1 MHPPHA
7 RAVRANS
14 HQFGTTTGGYLGGSG
29 GGGLG
34 EMGGKG
40 GSGASGHRASVPNT
54 ASYSTSTSTSAATTA
69 DRTSMMMGDPSAGVS
84 AMGTRSSDVYRANPF
99 GGMGGR
105 TVVPSLFPRKGD
117 DGSLGSDGVGSGS
130 RSHQGMGVRGS
141 GTISPGS
148 PMRTKRT
155 EEETYPGSPGSASPL
170 RTSRSPRPPGNG
182 SSTPPP
188 RAPGSP
194 TPTNAS
200 HHRNQVNQ
208 MLTDPQAQG
217 GWKLLPPGHHL
228 HVHARRA
235 SIGNL
240 APSGMRGMALEAM
253 GSDDDEMEEEIE
265 DGTGETLDMGRT
277 GSNGGSVRSGSG
289 SVSSSAMRP
298 GLRGTKSNTG
308 NESGGIRRGRRPK
321 TSGGVLGGGGESGD
335 APGLSTRAS
344 MAAASAGSSQNLP
357 ASTSAAGSPRSNGSS
372 SDPNRA
378 RSGSSSASLSLSARM
393 DSKGSMSVSTASV
406 NTPDWNPS
414 SSTSGLLGK
423 RSRGTGTGRP
433 GWEGEEVVGVLRE
446 DGMPGKLRVSGI
458 VADCPD

>member
-1 MHPPHA
+1 
-7 RAVRANS
+7 
-14 HQFGTTTGGYLGGSG
+14 
-29 GGGLG
+29 
-34 EMGGKG
+34 MGGKG
-40 GSGASGHRASVPNT
+40 GIGASGHRASVPNT
-54 ASYSTSTSTSAATTA
+54 ASYSTSMMNK
-69 DRTSMMMGDPSAGVS
+69 TSMMMGDSSVGVS

-117 DGSLGSDGVGSGS
+117 DGSPSSGVVGLGSGS
-130 RSHQGMGVRGS
+130 NQGMGVGGS

-148 PMRTKRT
+148 PLRMKRS
-155 EEETYPGSPGSASPL
+155 EEENYPVSPGSASPL
-170 RTSRSPRPPGNG
+170 RTSRSPRPPGAE
-182 SSTPPP
+182 SSTSPPP

-200 HHRNQVNQ
+200 HYRNQVNQ

-240 APSGMRGMALEAM
+240 APTGMRGMALEAM
-253 GSDDDEMEEEIE
+253 DSDDEMEEEND
-265 DGTGETLDMGRT
+265 DGTGETLEMGRT

-289 SVSSSAMRP
+289 SVSSSVMRP

-308 NESGGIRRGRRPK
+308 NEPGGMRRGRRPK
-321 TSGGVLGGGGESGD
+321 TSGGVLGGGESGD
-335 APGLSTRAS
+335 PPGLSTRAS
-344 MAAASAGSSQNLP
+344 MAAAAAGSGQKVP
-357 ASTSAAGSPRSNGSS
+357 ASTSATGSPRSNGSS
-372 SDPNRA
+372 SDANRA
-378 RSGSSSASLSLSARM
+378 RSGSSSASLSLSALM
-393 DSKGSMSVSTASV
+393 DPKGSMSVSTAGV
-406 NTPDWNPS
+406 NMPDWTPS

-446 DGMPGKLRVSGI
+446 DGMPGKLSVPDI